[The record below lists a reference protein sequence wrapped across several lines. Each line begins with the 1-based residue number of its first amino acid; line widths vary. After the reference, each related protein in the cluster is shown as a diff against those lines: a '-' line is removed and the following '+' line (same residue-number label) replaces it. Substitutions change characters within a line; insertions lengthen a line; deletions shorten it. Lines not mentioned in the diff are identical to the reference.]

1 MLRAFVALMG
11 RACTMAGFLAL
22 AGCHGAPYYRTGYPP
37 VVHRSPV
44 DDCATCGTVRS
55 VQTLAMPG
63 DLRAMRGIPAA
74 DIGPAPPAASQ
85 APDAAQGQQTVW
97 QVVIERDDK
106 LYATVTQR
114 EDPQVHQG
122 ERVEVRGGRVFLR

>member
-1 MLRAFVALMG
+1 MLRASASSVG
-11 RACTMAGFLAL
+11 RACAMAGLLAL

-55 VQTLAMPG
+55 VQTLAMSG

-74 DIGPAPPAASQ
+74 DIGPAPAASQ
-85 APDAAQGQQTVW
+85 APDAARGDPSVW

-114 EDPQVHQG
+114 EDPQVHEG